1 MAANEGGTPYAESA
15 PEGYAGLHWGPM
27 ATLPVTRT
35 LGDAESRIA
44 LWLGVPWF
52 VWASAASVS
61 CAVFGLHFD
70 VAWHRSIGRDSFWNP
85 AHMVMYASGLIA
97 VLLCGYLIVVTTFG
111 NDPDL
116 KRHSV
121 RIWGLQAPIGVFVAS
136 WGGLGVLYDAVFD
149 NWWHNAYGLDVRFT
163 SPPHLLFSL
172 SLWSVMLG
180 SLLLAFSYLNRSAL
194 ERNAGRL
201 RAVVLYMGAL
211 LATAQLF
218 ACFSYTW
225 DTKLHQARAY
235 TAVAIFLPVAL
246 AVMSGAT
253 RYKWTCTVMTL
264 LYSAIH
270 IGLILVLPLF
280 AATPR
285 LGPIYVPVTHF
296 IPPRFPL
303 LVVVPAVAL
312 DLLWQRRAWARSA
325 AGALASG
332 VLFTVLLVAVEWPF
346 ARFLLSQASAN
357 RFFGT
362 RYLGFDDLTA
372 PPDATLW
379 QFQTPQHGA
388 SLAVGLAVAA
398 LCAALGIYIG
408 SAVGERL
415 RLIRR

>member
-1 MAANEGGTPYAESA
+1 LENSRKTRRGKLLA
-15 PEGYAGLHWGPM
+15 M
-27 ATLPVTRT
+27 ATLPLTR
-35 LGDAESRIA
+35 GIA
-44 LWLGVPWF
+44 SAQPGARTSLWFGVPWF

-85 AHMVMYASGLIA
+85 AHMVMYASGVIA
-97 VLLCGYLIVVTTFG
+97 AVFCGYLILATTFG
-111 NDPDL
+111 RDAEL
-116 KRHSV
+116 RRHSV
-121 RIWGLQAPIGVFVAS
+121 RIWGLRAPVGVFVAC

-180 SLLLAFSYLNRSAL
+180 SLLLAFSYLNRS
-194 ERNAGRL
+194 EREPAEGLNTGRL
-201 RAVVLYMGAL
+201 QAIVLYMGAL
-211 LATAQLF
+211 LATAQMF

-225 DTKLHQARAY
+225 DTKLHQAKAY
-235 TAVAIFLPVAL
+235 VAVAIFLPVAL
-246 AVMSGAT
+246 AVMSWAT
-253 RYKWTCTVMTL
+253 RYRWTCTVMAAI
-264 LYSAIH
+264 YSAIH

-303 LVVVPAVAL
+303 LIVVPAVAL
-312 DLLWQRRAWARSA
+312 DLLWQRRGSMSRAVEAMLS
-325 AGALASG
+325 GALFVG
-332 VLFTVLLVAVEWPF
+332 LLVAVEWPF
-346 ARFLLSQASAN
+346 ARFLLSPASAN

-372 PPDATLW
+372 PPDASLW
-379 QFQTPQHGA
+379 QFQMPAHGVHLA
-388 SLAVGLAVAA
+388 AGLAAAVVCAAVG
-398 LCAALGIYIG
+398 IYVG
-408 SAVGERL
+408 SGLGERL
-415 RLIRR
+415 QLIRR

>member
-1 MAANEGGTPYAESA
+1 MSRGVLAAEPAS
-15 PEGYAGLHWGPM
+15 
-27 ATLPVTRT
+27 RT
-35 LGDAESRIA
+35 A
-44 LWLGVPWF
+44 LWVGVPWF

-85 AHMVMYASGLIA
+85 AHMVMYASGVIA
-97 VLLCGYLIVVTTFG
+97 AVFCGYLIAATTFG
-111 NDPDL
+111 QDAEL

-121 RIWGLQAPIGVFVAS
+121 RIWGLQAPIGVFVAC
-136 WGGLGVLYDAVFD
+136 WGGLGLLYDAVFD

-163 SPPHLLFSL
+163 SPPHLLFSI

-180 SLLLAFSYLNRSAL
+180 SLLLAFSYLNRSG
-194 ERNAGRL
+194 AGLNGGLL
-201 RAVVLYMGAL
+201 RAIVLYMGAL
-211 LATAQLF
+211 LATAQMF

-225 DTKLHQARAY
+225 DTKLHQAKAY
-235 TAVAIFLPVAL
+235 VAVAIFLPVAL
-246 AVMSGAT
+246 AVMSWAT
-253 RYKWTCTVMTL
+253 RYRWTCTVMAAI
-264 LYSAIH
+264 YSAIH
-270 IGLILVLPLF
+270 IGLILLLPLF

-303 LVVVPAVAL
+303 LILLPAVVL
-312 DLLWQRRAWARSA
+312 DLIWQRRGWARGIVPA
-325 AGALASG
+325 LGAG
-332 VLFTVLLVAVEWPF
+332 VVFTALLVAVEWPF
-346 ARFLLSQASAN
+346 ANFLLSSASGN

-379 QFQTPQHGA
+379 RFTAPEHG
-388 SLAVGLAVAA
+388 LALMIGLAVAA
-398 LCAALGIYIG
+398 ICAAVGIYVG
-408 SAVGERL
+408 AMVGERL